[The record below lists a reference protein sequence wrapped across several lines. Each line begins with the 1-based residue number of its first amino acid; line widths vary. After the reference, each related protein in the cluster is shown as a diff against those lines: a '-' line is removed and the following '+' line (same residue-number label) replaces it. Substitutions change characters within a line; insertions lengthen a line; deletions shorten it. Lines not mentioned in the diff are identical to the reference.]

1 MLESNKNIFYVTY
14 STSKTVATFLFL
26 SLISI
31 LMLFFG
37 IAGCIWLFLE
47 FAQIEDPWVILFGG
61 IISTVVSCCLIYTM
75 YKMGKDMSKGK
86 PLAIISRQGVELRMY
101 SGWKKYPWSEIL
113 YGAEDRN
120 RTFKI
125 VMKKSNKH
133 VQRQSVLKSI
143 VQLIVGKNIG
153 ISTMLAQQSCKE
165 VENAFNKFNPNKEFN
180 S

>member
-1 MLESNKNIFYVTY
+1 M
-14 STSKTVATFLFL
+14 
-26 SLISI
+26 
-31 LMLFFG
+31 
-37 IAGCIWLFLE
+37 CIR
-47 FAQIEDPWVILFGG
+47 D
-61 IISTVVSCCLIYTM
+61 
-75 YKMGKDMSKGK
+75 
-86 PLAIISRQGVELRMY
+86 RY
-101 SGWKKYPWSEIL
+101 SGWKKYPWSEII

-153 ISTMLAQQSCKE
+153 ISTMFAQQSCKE
-165 VENAFNKFNPNKEFN
+165 VENAFNKFNPNKELN